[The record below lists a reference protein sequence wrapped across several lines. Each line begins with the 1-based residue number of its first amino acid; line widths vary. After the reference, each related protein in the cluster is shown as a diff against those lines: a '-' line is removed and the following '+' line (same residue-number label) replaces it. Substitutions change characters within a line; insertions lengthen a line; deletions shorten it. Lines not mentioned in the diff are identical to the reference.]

1 MQVRTLSAYTF
12 PHAVSTRYAHLVP
25 DLLRLAGMLD
35 NEEAQFEGCS
45 VLQMMARYSPK
56 RGIPQLI
63 KRGAVPALVGHLD
76 RALVSAPD
84 SAIRRLLTLLQT
96 IVLHTKQNKVADEE
110 AGIMLSVEAFD
121 VMVELMGHES
131 EDIQMDAAL
140 VLKAMAIDSKYG
152 LEKVVEPLAQRL
164 MESRHA
170 LAKLAPLLS
179 SPNPELRQSA
189 VIAVLPLAA
198 RLSDEGYTLGIDK
211 FVEAGVIPQA
221 MQGIKSHQWDGS
233 SLRTFTAMSCIGI
246 LNFGTDQQRW
256 YGVKHGCV
264 GVTCS
269 ALGVQDLSR
278 LMLHSFN
285 TLLVQISEDTPLDE
299 RVKGELQ
306 ESLCMEPIT
315 ELAKTGLGAT
325 SIQAKRLLNTLEDYR
340 PTLRFPSPQEM
351 QAYLPMVCVVILL
364 LALYAFVV
372 RPIASRLIAAH
383 RQWHT
388 DKVASELMAKEA
400 AKKKGDRKK
409 NKMGGG
415 KEAAVRPVA
424 SESAGNSVP
433 DELDDS
439 NAGDA
444 VQQQQQSQQ
453 QQAAAAE
460 KSVKSA
466 TTIAMATNEAAL
478 DQEHTSA
485 STSAWTSARRRKGKN
500 NKAKAGSTSSVGH
513 SGGQESSSRHPA
525 PPATMAIVAATTTAP
540 VTTPKNIATP
550 AFLTQAS
557 LTSMASNSTACSPTH
572 HNGHSNS
579 HSNSNGCNGRG
590 GAAGHVNESWREFEE
605 AWNEWDAARSS
616 SPAPAQQTPSKPP
629 SLRDHDGAV
638 SSHWPALPPSTGG
651 AAPRRAPH
659 RVVAGGPAAAPVR
672 EAVVQLTAALL
683 KKQSCESSYDAL
695 LDTRTRLTDRK
706 GQLQESIRQ
715 LKNHGTSTHKL
726 TREALL
732 ALASPTDV
740 RAFAARIGEEDKRL
754 DALYRQA
761 ATMYHHQQQ
770 QGTAGGQNGGVGVSS
785 PPCKGMAPSPAPPSA
800 DEIVSGLLR
809 GAPTDEQ
816 VRQATKWTTNEID
829 ELDRRISDLQSEC
842 ATLEVELRDLEHQ
855 RYVLQSK
862 ADEGLTAH
870 RLSSLISA
878 TPAAIAAFMH
888 EIATAKTHLRELAKQ
903 ATRQETALL
912 HKQQA
917 ANRVKETLTSCSCVS
932 CRKAAAVVT
941 FFPCNQRC
949 LCESCWQ
956 EWRGRHERAKDEMG
970 RLQAEGMPV
979 PQSVRCYARTL
990 WCPACGK
997 DALRAE

>member
-1 MQVRTLSAYTF
+1 MSMSIDQKLSMSLDDVINA
-12 PHAVSTRYAHLVP
+12 ASTA
-25 DLLRLAGMLD
+25 
-35 NEEAQFEGCS
+35 NEPTPERSG
-45 VLQMMARYSPK
+45 
-56 RGIPQLI
+56 
-63 KRGAVPALVGHLD
+63 
-76 RALVSAPD
+76 RA
-84 SAIRRLLTLLQT
+84 
-96 IVLHTKQNKVADEE
+96 
-110 AGIMLSVEAFD
+110 
-121 VMVELMGHES
+121 
-131 EDIQMDAAL
+131 
-140 VLKAMAIDSKYG
+140 KAK
-152 LEKVVEPLAQRL
+152 
-164 MESRHA
+164 
-170 LAKLAPLLS
+170 AKGKGGGGRQ
-179 SPNPELRQSA
+179 ERRQSA
-189 VIAVLPLAA
+189 PASGQMEIQGNVQQQQPKKKITTKKNQQQHQQTGGPNTQQ
-198 RLSDEGYTLGIDK
+198 GG
-211 FVEAGVIPQA
+211 GV
-221 MQGIKSHQWDGS
+221 
-233 SLRTFTAMSCIGI
+233 
-246 LNFGTDQQRW
+246 
-256 YGVKHGCV
+256 
-264 GVTCS
+264 
-269 ALGVQDLSR
+269 
-278 LMLHSFN
+278 
-285 TLLVQISEDTPLDE
+285 
-299 RVKGELQ
+299 ELQ
-306 ESLCMEPIT
+306 P
-315 ELAKTGLGAT
+315 AG
-325 SIQAKRLLNTLEDYR
+325 R
-340 PTLRFPSPQEM
+340 SPR
-351 QAYLPMVCVVILL
+351 A
-364 LALYAFVV
+364 
-372 RPIASRLIAAH
+372 RSGGNGRGSR
-383 RQWHT
+383 R
-388 DKVASELMAKEA
+388 
-400 AKKKGDRKK
+400 
-409 NKMGGG
+409 GGG
-415 KEAAVRPVA
+415 GSKSPHGPGGRPGVA
-424 SESAGNSVP
+424 LKPSK
-433 DELDDS
+433 
-439 NAGDA
+439 
-444 VQQQQQSQQ
+444 QQQQSQQ